1 MKLWQSVE
9 TTDPNFTKK
18 VNQRGGFTAIS
29 AQYQLMTATETFGPF
44 GTGWGVKDERIE
56 NEKEVGIL
64 TYTLHQELKER
75 YHGLE

>member
-1 MKLWQSVE
+1 MNKIVE
-9 TTDPNFTKK
+9 HFRKI
-18 VNQRGGFTAIS
+18 TAIIRS
-29 AQYQLMTATETFGPF
+29 DCNCLQHRPTLHRLIENFYKFHI
-44 GTGWGVKDERIE
+44 KDDRIE